1 MMDDYEAQRR
11 MFLRGYPT
19 EHINNPKAVE
29 AYKKTMDGRMAYLS
43 MQLNRLLEE
52 FWDAL
57 KRVLG

>member
-11 MFLRGYPT
+11 MFLWGYT
-19 EHINNPKAVE
+19 TDQINNPKAVE
-29 AYKKTMDGRMAYLS
+29 AYKKTLDGRMADLS